1 MSSSEGKEL
10 MKVLVTGGAGFI
22 GSHVCENLLE
32 RGHEVIVLDDLSTGT
47 LVNLA
52 GVENKI
58 TFFQSRVEGFDFDRL
73 DGIDSVIHLAAQ
85 ASVPLSISDFY
96 KSSKTNILSSL
107 KIIDFCI
114 KHKLPL
120 VYASSSAIY
129 GGLPLGDDERDN
141 TDLLSPYAA
150 DKFALELYAKVSS
163 VTSGLSSIGL
173 RFFNVYGPRQDP
185 SNPYSG
191 VISIFIERLLS
202 NQTITINGGAQT
214 RDFIYVTD
222 VADVISQAVQ
232 VKSGKKMSDSVN
244 VLTGTSVSIDC
255 LADNLMEIVNS
266 SSDKVYSA
274 LPVGDPMESNGTI
287 AKLPRLLNMIPSDFV
302 TLDKGLKMTVN
313 DMRSGVAGL

>member
-1 MSSSEGKEL
+1 MTQKCSGEN
-10 MKVLVTGGAGFI
+10 MKILVTGGAGFI
-22 GSHVCENLLE
+22 GSHVCENLLA

-47 LVNLA
+47 LVNLSA
-52 GVENKI
+52 VANKI
-58 TFFQSRVEGFDFDRL
+58 IFFQSRVENFDFDRL
-73 DGIDSVIHLAAQ
+73 DGVDSVIHLAAQ

-114 KHKLPL
+114 KYKLPL

-129 GGLPLGDDERDN
+129 GSLSLGDDEKDSI
-141 TDLLSPYAA
+141 DLGSPYAA
-150 DKFALELYAKVSS
+150 DKFALELYAEVSS

-191 VISIFIERLLS
+191 VISIFIERLLC

-222 VADVISQAVQ
+222 IADVISQAVQ
-232 VKSGKKMSDSVN
+232 VTSETKISETVN
-244 VLTGTSVSIDC
+244 VLTGISVSIDC
-255 LADNLMEIVNS
+255 LADNIIKILNS
-266 SSDKVYSA
+266 SSDKAYSA

-287 AKLPRLLNMIPSDFV
+287 SKLTRLLNIAPSDFV
-302 TLDKGLKMTVN
+302 ALNKGLKMTTN
-313 DMRSGVAGL
+313 DMRSVVARL

>member
-1 MSSSEGKEL
+1 
-10 MKVLVTGGAGFI
+10 MKILVTGGAGFI
-22 GSHVCENLLE
+22 GSHVCENLLA

-47 LVNLA
+47 LVNLSTV
-52 GVENKI
+52 GNKI
-58 TFFQSRVEGFDFDRL
+58 IFFQSRVENFDFDRL
-73 DGIDSVIHLAAQ
+73 DGVDSVIHLAAQ

-96 KSSKTNILSSL
+96 KSSETNILSSL

-114 KHKLPL
+114 KYEIPL

-129 GGLPLGDDERDN
+129 GGLPLGDDEKDS

-191 VISIFIERLLS
+191 VISIFIEKLLC

-222 VADVISQAVQ
+222 IADVIYQAVR
-232 VKSGKKMSDSVN
+232 VTSETKISDSVN

-255 LADNLMEIVNS
+255 LADNIIEIVNS
-266 SSDKVYSA
+266 SSDKAYRA

-287 AKLPRLLNMIPSDFV
+287 TKLPRLLNIASSDFL
-302 TLDKGLKMTVN
+302 TLNKGLKMTVN
-313 DMRSGVAGL
+313 DMKSGVARL

>member
-1 MSSSEGKEL
+1 
-10 MKVLVTGGAGFI
+10 MKILVTGGAGFI

-58 TFFQSRVEGFDFDRL
+58 TFLQSRVESFDFDRL

-129 GGLPLGDDERDN
+129 GGLPLGDDESN
-141 TDLLSPYAA
+141 GIDLLSPYAA

-163 VTSGLSSIGL
+163 VTSGLRSIGL

-191 VISIFIERLLS
+191 VISIFIEKLLS
-202 NQTITINGGAQT
+202 NQNIIINGGSQT
-214 RDFIYVTD
+214 RDFVYVTN
-222 VADVISQAVQ
+222 VADVISKAVH
-232 VKSGKKMSDSVN
+232 VTSSKKISDFVN
-244 VLTGTSVSIDC
+244 VLTGKSISINS
-255 LADNLMEIVNS
+255 LANNLIDIIGS
-266 SSDKVYSA
+266 SSEKIYHE

-287 AKLPRLLNMIPSDFV
+287 AKLPRVLNMIPSDFIS
-302 TLDKGLKMTVN
+302 LQKGLKLTVN
-313 DMRSGVAGL
+313 DMRNRSSKS